1 MACATGKFDAFGSR
15 AAESFTI
22 GIRLASPANLPATN
36 WVRFSV
42 NHAARISVPV
52 LCLLTSGIQVTAND
66 ELMANLGDDFRRDVA
81 PLIQSYCVEC
91 HDDQTREAEL
101 DLSGYRHMAEVVKS
115 HRVWETVLQRV
126 AAGDMPPEDAASQP
140 TADQRNTITDW
151 IDRVRKFE
159 AARNAGDPGP
169 VIARR
174 LSNAEFDYSIRDLT
188 GADIRPTQTFPVDPA
203 NEAGFDNSGESL
215 TMSPALM
222 TKYLE
227 AIRLVIDHMMLTPL
241 GIAFA
246 PHPVVT
252 DTDRDKHCVKQIVQ
266 FYQRQPTD
274 LAAYFSAAWMYRNRE
289 GLGQINA
296 TLDEIAIEQNI
307 SPKYLNTIWE
317 LLTQFEAFGPTARLQ
332 AMWNELPVAT
342 TPDVL
347 HSETLTSACEAM
359 RDYVREARKHF
370 VPNVENL
377 TIAGS
382 NNGSQPL
389 VLWKNKEYAKHRRIA
404 DLSFLDSEEE
414 KANASKLFA
423 LPGEDKRKPF
433 KNDCEQFCSVFPD
446 AFYISE
452 RGRDYLGKPQGGEE
466 KGRLLS
472 AGFHSMTGYFRD
484 DQPLFD
490 LLLDDTQQKELD
502 ALWQQLLVVSGTPQR
517 QYQGFLWF
525 EKAESRFM
533 RKSQFDFV
541 RSEDKESWTTPKIEQ
556 LGGVYLS
563 KAMEAEADE
572 VTQQAIRDYFIEIN
586 EQIQW
591 VEQTKV
597 TSQPYHLDAAIK
609 FASRAY
615 RRPLS
620 PIDEQDLRGY
630 YKRLIDKHGLTH
642 EEAIQDTIVSIL
654 MSPRFCYRVDLLC
667 DSDETRPL
675 DDYELA
681 SRLSFFLWSSIPDEE
696 LLSHAASG
704 DLHQP
709 KVLAAQT
716 QRMLKDDRVRGL
728 AKEFAGNWLNF
739 RRFEEHNAVDRGRF
753 PGFDDGLR
761 SAMFEEPLRFFID
774 VVKHDRS
781 VLDFLYADRT
791 FVNETLAA
799 HYGIEGLSFVDQDWQ
814 QVDNASRYGRG
825 GLLPMAV
832 FLTKN
837 APGLRT
843 SPVKRGY
850 WVVRT
855 LLGERIPAP
864 PPNVPEIPNDES
876 QLGDLTL
883 RETLAKHREH
893 ASCAGCHDRIDS
905 IGLAFE
911 GFGPIGE
918 RRDVDLGGRKVD
930 TAAVFPDGSSR
941 NGIEDLRRYLKEQRE
956 ADFIDNVSRKLL
968 SYALGRSLQ
977 LSDEGLLQTMR
988 EQSQADGYRFGNLVN
1003 VIVSRPSFLN
1013 KRGREPSNED

>member
-1 MACATGKFDAFGSR
+1 MLTLQATAEDDPMAKLG
-15 AAESFTI
+15 AE
-22 GIRLASPANLPATN
+22 
-36 WVRFSV
+36 
-42 NHAARISVPV
+42 
-52 LCLLTSGIQVTAND
+52 
-66 ELMANLGDDFRRDVA
+66 FRRDVV
-81 PLIQSYCVEC
+81 PLIQSHCIEC
-91 HDDQTREAEL
+91 HDDQAREAEL
-101 DLSGYRHMAEVVKS
+101 DLSGYRDVAEVIKS

-140 TADQRNTITDW
+140 TAAQRKTITDW
-151 IDRVRKFE
+151 IERVRKFE

-227 AIRLVIDHMMLTPL
+227 AIRVVIDHMMLTPH

-252 DTDRDKHCVKQIVQ
+252 DTDRDKYCVKQIVQ

-274 LAAYFSAAWMYRNRE
+274 LATYFLAAWMYRNRD
-289 GLGQINA
+289 GLGQTDA
-296 TLDEIAIEQNI
+296 TLDEIAIEQKI
-307 SPKYLNTIWE
+307 SPKYLNTVWE
-317 LLTQFEAFGPTARLQ
+317 LLTQLEAVGPTARLQ
-332 AMWNELPVAT
+332 AMWNELPSAT
-342 TPDVL
+342 TSEASR
-347 HSETLTSACEAM
+347 SETIASACEAM
-359 RDYVREARKHF
+359 RDYVWDARKQF
-370 VPNVENL
+370 VPKVENL
-377 TIAGS
+377 TIQGS

-389 VLWKNKEYAKHRRIA
+389 VLWKNKQYAKHRRAA
-404 DLSFLDSEEE
+404 DLSFLDDDEA
-414 KANASKLFA
+414 KANASQLFA
-423 LPGEDKRKPF
+423 LPSEDNRDSF
-433 KNDCEQFCSVFPD
+433 KDDCERYCDVFPD
-446 AFYISE
+446 AFFISE
-452 RGRDYLGKPQGGEE
+452 RGRDYLGKPKGGEE

-472 AGFHSMTGYFRD
+472 AGFHSMMGYFRD
-484 DQPLFD
+484 DQPLCD
-490 LLLDDTQQKELD
+490 LILDESQQQELGS
-502 ALWQQLLVVSGTPQR
+502 LWQQLFFVSGTPQR

-533 RKSQFDFV
+533 RESQFDFV

-556 LGGVYLS
+556 LGKVYLS
-563 KAMEAEADE
+563 KAIEAEAGE
-572 VTQQAIRDYFIEIN
+572 VTQQAVRDFFIEIN

-591 VEQTKV
+591 VEQSKV
-597 TSQPYHLDAAIK
+597 TSQPYHLDAAIQ

-620 PIDEQDLRGY
+620 SSDEQDLRDY
-630 YKRLIDKHGLTH
+630 YKRLIDDGLTH
-642 EEAIQDTIVSIL
+642 DEAIQDTIVSIL

-667 DSDETRPL
+667 DGAEAGPL

-681 SRLSFFLWSSIPDEE
+681 SRLSYFLWSSIPDEE
-696 LLSHAASG
+696 LLSHATAG

-709 KVLAAQT
+709 EVLAAQT

-728 AKEFAGNWLNF
+728 AKEFAGNWLDF

-753 PGFDDGLR
+753 PRFDDGLR

-774 VVKHDRS
+774 VVQHDRS
-781 VLDFLYADRT
+781 VLDLIYADRT
-791 FVNETLAA
+791 FVNETLAS
-799 HYGIEGLSFVDQDWQ
+799 HYGIEGLSFSDKDWQ

-850 WVVRT
+850 WVVRR

-876 QLGDLTL
+876 QLGELTL

-893 ASCAGCHDRIDS
+893 MSCAGCHDRIDS
-905 IGLAFE
+905 IGLVFE

-977 LSDEGLLQTMR
+977 LSDEALLQTMR
-988 EQSQADGYRFGNLVN
+988 ERSQADGYTFGSLVHA
-1003 VIVSRPSFLN
+1003 IVSSSPFLN
-1013 KRGREPSNED
+1013 KRGREPSNEDLVNAGDSDE